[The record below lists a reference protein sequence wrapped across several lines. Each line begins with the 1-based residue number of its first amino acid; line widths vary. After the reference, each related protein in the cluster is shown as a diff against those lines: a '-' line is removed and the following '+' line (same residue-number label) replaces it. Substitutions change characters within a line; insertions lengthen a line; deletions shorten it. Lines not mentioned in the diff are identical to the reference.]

1 MCSSEKKLKAVVM
14 HPTLV
19 AYVDPES
26 RINLHQLMP
35 VEEGEEPAVISPE
48 HMALLSK
55 KLSDDQALGVPL
67 GLQVHHDPMSR
78 FVERMS
84 RSRILPMPVNDTLA
98 TLPAEAKGIG
108 RFPVPMSSSFYMG
121 ELLATSVFSLSPSG
135 TVFERFFNGVK
146 WVYVRHELPGPRR
159 LISVTTVAS
168 HGTIFVSDER
178 GQLFQRI
185 SPGLDRPLA
194 WKRVL
199 LGHSVEA
206 GGVTG
211 SESRHGVR
219 VFFVDSNHDIVAYSV
234 HRRNWTSYAGN
245 GDELIDCESNAGELW
260 TVPGPPAAA
269 SSVPDGT
276 EESDGNYDE
285 NDDDDDDND
294 NDNNDRDGDAP
305 LTTAYPRIIIDAFTL
320 LTGSIFAIDVHGQL
334 IEHARSEHLWINHGH
349 PAEGIPLSFS
359 RAVVLRDSHPNRVG
373 SIFLRRSDGT
383 LVERWWDA
391 SIGGWRWMDHGHPAH
406 TFVASAP
413 GALHESRELYVVCGD
428 GHLWS
433 RAYIEDGWTWVDRGM
448 PSSPLSLIAPIKVGG
463 NEVMTVTLDGKM
475 ASIKADARQP
485 LQSLGW
491 SQFENPESF
500 SRGNPPMTL
509 YCSDSPTSPW
519 NCIQGYK
526 GGGED
531 TSVAALASER
541 KSAKSRRDRK
551 ALGALDAGG
560 TSSLQHLAVGDY
572 GIRLREYSFFYTD
585 SGVLDI
591 GGDRDG
597 DAGGPGGKRK
607 KKKKRRKLPADWL
620 KNNGDSISG
629 NGGAGGSEGGPRAWL
644 AKVFFDLWPL
654 ATVCTACTAVW
665 YGNLLGLMP
674 LPFSAKA
681 WMAGGTF
688 LRGNKDRTMHPRR
701 VFGK

>member
-1 MCSSEKKLKAVVM
+1 MYPL
-14 HPTLV
+14 LV

-26 RINLHQLMP
+26 RVNLHQIVP
-35 VEEGEEPAVISPE
+35 DEAGEIPSDIAPE
-48 HMALLSK
+48 LGELLAT
-55 KLSDDQALGVPL
+55 KLSEDRALGVSQ
-67 GLQVHHDPMSR
+67 GLSVHHDPLSR
-78 FVERMS
+78 FVERTS
-84 RSRILPMPVNDTLA
+84 RSRILPTPVNDTLT
-98 TLPAEAKGIG
+98 TLPAGATGMG

-219 VFFVDSNHDIVAYSV
+219 VFFVDNDHDIVAYSV

-260 TVPGPPAAA
+260 TVPGPAAA
-269 SSVPDGT
+269 ATAAAGDTGDTTAADGGH
-276 EESDGNYDE
+276 SDADDMAEG
-285 NDDDDDDND
+285 NDDDDDDD
-294 NDNNDRDGDAP
+294 DDDHSREGDVP
-305 LTTAYPRIIIDAFTL
+305 LVTAYPRIIIDAFSL

-373 SIFLRRSDGT
+373 SIFLRRTDGT

-391 SIGGWRWMDHGHPAH
+391 SVGGWRWMDHGHPAH

-463 NEVMTVTLDGKM
+463 NEVMTVTLDGKL

-491 SQFENPESF
+491 SQFESPESF
-500 SRGNPPMTL
+500 SRGSPPMTL

-519 NCIQGYK
+519 NCIQGHK
-526 GGGED
+526 GSAND
-531 TSVAALASER
+531 AAAAAASSNDK

-551 ALGALDAGG
+551 AAGTLDAGA
-560 TSSLQHLAVGDY
+560 TSSLQQLAVGDY
-572 GIRLREYSFFYTD
+572 GLRLREYSFFYTD
-585 SGVLDI
+585 AGVLDI

-597 DAGGPGGKRK
+597 DIGGPGGKRK
-607 KKKKRRKLPADWL
+607 KKRQKRRKLPVDWL
-620 KNNGDSISG
+620 KNSGDSL
-629 NGGAGGSEGGPRAWL
+629 GGSGVAGSGEGGLGAWL

-654 ATVCTACTAVW
+654 VTVSGVCAAVW
-665 YGNLLGLMP
+665 YGNILGLMP
-674 LPFSAKA
+674 LPFSAKT
-681 WMAGGTF
+681 WMAGGAF
-688 LRGNKDRTMHPRR
+688 FRGNKDRIMHPRR